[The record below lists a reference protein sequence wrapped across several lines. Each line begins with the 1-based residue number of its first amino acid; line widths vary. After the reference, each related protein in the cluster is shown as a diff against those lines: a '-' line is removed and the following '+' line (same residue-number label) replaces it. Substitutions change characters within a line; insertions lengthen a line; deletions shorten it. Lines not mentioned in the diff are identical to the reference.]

1 MNTSSPCATVD
12 LVFPVSGRFLL
23 RDHAQSLKEALCDA
37 WPWLAGEPMAA
48 VHAIKLVTGAE
59 PLAMLSGRA
68 KLMLRLSRQRAQALL
83 SCDPIDL
90 TVAGHALRLA
100 SPHVHELV
108 PHTTLYAYR
117 VAASDADEVA
127 FMQGIAAELAGLGI
141 AGERVC
147 GKRQQLSL
155 AHGTVTAFSLMLHGL
170 APAPSLHLQQ
180 QGLGP
185 YRLQGCGIFIPHKSA
200 AAV

>member
-1 MNTSSPCATVD
+1 MNAADLCPTVD
-12 LVFPVSGRFLL
+12 LVFPVTGQFLP
-23 RDHAQSLKEALCDA
+23 RDHAQSLKEALCEA
-37 WPWLAGEPMAA
+37 WPWLEAESLAA
-48 VHAIKLVTGAE
+48 VHTIKLVTGAE

-68 KLMLRLSRQRAQALL
+68 KLMVRLSRERAQALM

-100 SPHVHELV
+100 APHLHELV

-127 FMQGIAAELAGLGI
+127 FMQGMAAELANLGI
-141 AGERVC
+141 TGERVC

-155 AHGTVTAFSLMLHGL
+155 AHGTVIAFSLMLHGL